1 MKFISAVSTEI
12 DFEDAL
18 KELIQQTASEMGETE
33 LDLMV
38 VFISAHFTHAVREI
52 VKDLRAALRPRL
64 LLGCTAEG
72 VISRDSEYENEPAIS
87 LVAASLPGSEL
98 RAFLLQG
105 ESPDWTRLLLDEDKF
120 RGMLSPPQ
128 NTRLFLLLGDPFST
142 PMEDLLQAFN
152 NFYPGVPVVGGMAS
166 AALRPDGNFLIV
178 NDQVVRRGAVGVAL
192 AGAMSVDIIVSQGCR
207 PIWRPFKVA
216 SASRN
221 EIYNL
226 EGRAPLAWLQ
236 DLIPELS
243 EEDKFLLR
251 NGMFVG
257 LAVNPNKEPLGRGD
271 FLIRGVIGID
281 QESGAIAIGDSV
293 MDGQIIQFH
302 LRDAVTAQEDLEMQL
317 IPQMFRER
325 AEGGLLFN
333 CNGRGTRLYDRP
345 SRDIQIIQQNIEP
358 IPLAGFFCAGE
369 IGPIGGVNYLH
380 GHTATL
386 VLFRTAAGR
395 D

>member
-18 KELIQQTASEMGETE
+18 KDLIQQTASEAGEAE

-38 VFISAHFTHAVREI
+38 VFISTHFSHAVREI
-52 VKDLRAALRPRL
+52 VKDLRTALRPRL

-72 VISRDSEYENEPAIS
+72 VISRDSEFENEPAIS
-87 LVAASLPGSEL
+87 LLAANLPGTEL

-105 ESPDWTRLLLDEDKF
+105 ESPDWARLLLDEGKF
-120 RGMLSPPQ
+120 RGLLSPPQ
-128 NTRLFLLLGDPFST
+128 NTRLFILLGDPFST

-152 NFYPGVPVVGGMAS
+152 NFYPGIPVVGGMAS
-166 AALRPDGNFLIV
+166 AVLRPDGNLLFV
-178 NDQVVRRGAVGVAL
+178 NDQVVRRGAVGVAM
-192 AGAMSVDIIVSQGCR
+192 AGALSVDIIVSQGCR
-207 PIWRPFKVA
+207 PIWRPFKVSTA
-216 SASRN
+216 GRN
-221 EIYNL
+221 EIYSL

-257 LAVNPNKEPLGRGD
+257 LAVNPDKESLGRGD
-271 FLIRGVIGID
+271 FLIRGVMGID

-317 IPQMFRER
+317 IPQMFRNK

-345 SRDIQIIQQNIEP
+345 NRDIQIIQQNIDP
-358 IPLAGFFCAGE
+358 TPLAGFFCAGE

-386 VLFRTAAGR
+386 ALFRPAAGN